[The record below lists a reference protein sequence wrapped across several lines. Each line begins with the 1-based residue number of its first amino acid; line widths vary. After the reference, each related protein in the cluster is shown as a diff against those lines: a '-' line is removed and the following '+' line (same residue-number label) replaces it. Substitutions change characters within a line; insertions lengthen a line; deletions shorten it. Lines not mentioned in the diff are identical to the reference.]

1 MPTFMI
7 AEDHGA
13 MGCRLTAV
21 HCVFQTPQAQQTSTF
36 VLPQGG
42 ADPLAD
48 MMSQLDQRL
57 AGPHRQVP

>member
-1 MPTFMI
+1 M
-7 AEDHGA
+7 D
-13 MGCRLTAV
+13 CRLTAV
-21 HCVFQTPQAQQTSTF
+21 HCVSQTPQAQQTSTF